1 VSLCIPPFCVGAGS
15 TGSLSVS
22 QSKAMSNYASVTEQ
36 SGLQAGDKGFQ
47 VDVKGNT
54 DLRGAVI
61 ASTDKA
67 LHDGNNRLATRTL
80 TKSDI
85 ENRADYSASSIGI
98 NIGTGTSLS
107 GALAPFGSGVG
118 FGSDS
123 GHSASTTLSGI
134 TSIAGNIGVRTGD
147 SATGIAR
154 IFDANKVEKDVG
166 AQVQITQTFG
176 QQASKAVGDYMGKQ
190 TTILK
195 LAAGQE
201 DDPTKKQILLDE
213 AQKWDEGGTYRVLAH
228 TVIGGLTGGVQ
239 GAAGASAAALYA
251 NAINKATADLPEGVR
266 NVVGAAIASGLG
278 AAVGGTAGA
287 ATAFNEETNNRQLHI
302 SEIEKLKRKAAELA
316 RAGLTGRD
324 ASESDRTKATNYWF
338 DLLSSEALAIVDTK
352 ARDVRESYLAQIS
365 ATRAP
370 GLEGQLN
377 ADRYLQDAGIARQI
391 VASMSGD
398 ILLGS
403 DGKPITADGS
413 VLRSFQ
419 ATERQ
424 FTDTQL
430 FLTKDSA
437 TLIAEFGSLEKASA
451 AGAKDS
457 SLENRVSTAGRIVR
471 EYNLLTG
478 FSASTEGVTRVY
490 PELDIAAGLGLAKL
504 GAKVVAKSFEQ
515 KIATT
520 FNYKLES
527 SESVENY
534 VSRSIQGM
542 TPSQVAQRA
551 EQLGFQTERDAAV
564 FWSSLGPL
572 EQGVNRARIFASNNS
587 GVTLEMTPGGKWLSE
602 INLYGENSPFSRIEA
617 DQIME
622 SASRSLAQQASGQVR
637 VLSGSIRPSS
647 FFLKTELPE
656 LSINPAIT
664 GIDYLQ
670 LKPRYSFGEK

>member
-1 VSLCIPPFCVGAGS
+1 
-15 TGSLSVS
+15 
-22 QSKAMSNYASVTEQ
+22 MSNYASVTEQ

-287 ATAFNEETNNRQLHI
+287 ATAFNEDTNNRQLHV

-430 FLTKDSA
+430 FLARDRTTLTTQFDNPKAGVSA
-437 TLIAEFGSLEKASA
+437 D
-451 AGAKDS
+451 AGDS
-457 SLENRVSTAGRIVR
+457 SLENRVTAAGRLAR
-471 EYNLLTG
+471 EEAQLAKLKT
-478 FSASTEGVTRVY
+478 STEGVTRVY
-490 PELDIAAGLGLAKL
+490 PELDVLAGAPLVRQGIKLLLSNTSIVEVGLASLVTGGKG
-504 GAKVVAKSFEQ
+504 GAYTFDAMNPGPLPDAVAGTFAGGRYSVGTVQPAQRFFKAGDASNPGGSFFSFDIPQ
-515 KIATT
+515 
-520 FNYKLES
+520 S
-527 SESVENY
+527 
-534 VSRSIQGM
+534 
-542 TPSQVAQRA
+542 VAQTRIDNA
-551 EQLGFQTERDAAV
+551 IKP
-564 FWSSLGPL
+564 FW
-572 EQGVNRARIFASNNS
+572 I
-587 GVTLEMTPGGKWLSE
+587 
-602 INLYGENSPFSRIEA
+602 
-617 DQIME
+617 D
-622 SASRSLAQQASGQVR
+622 
-637 VLSGSIRPSS
+637 PS
-647 FFLKTELPE
+647 TG
-656 LSINPAIT
+656 AIT
-664 GIDYLQ
+664 GSSPINSVINAQFPLGTPYYFGPVGTQGGIYLGGKDRIQ
-670 LKPRYSFGEK
+670 IFILNARSIGTFTPIGPLK